1 MDRTQW
7 IVGAGVG
14 AAVATLVVLS
24 LIPTE
29 PPRPGP
35 TLPATTVPA
44 VATPE
49 AATPGGAA
57 EADGGAPAPAG
68 VPPSGSS
75 GAASAATGTRAG
87 HGGLGAAV
95 TRAFDA
101 AKAHGK
107 PLLVF
112 VAPTAEAS
120 KPARTGALTAVLG
133 RGRPDVGLAFALVA
147 EVIAAPRA
155 ALGDAIFGEGAR
167 GDGPSP
173 FAVLFE
179 TDGTTPSTVVVPWDP
194 ALDAV
199 GMRWGSLALGR
210 AFRSNFG
217 GDATSGGPT
226 EDEDRA
232 IAALDRLAAAV
243 DAAVIGDRARRDRRH
258 TQRTYVDDLLL
269 DPAERRA
276 DPIGRLAR
284 ADDAELPELRR
295 VLTLALWQSIPRWP
309 GLAWK
314 EDPSGTPP
322 FHLRDDAW
330 CGTAVGV
337 ADEAERLRGLA
348 RDAAM
353 PPPAAPIVV
362 FDTSTP

>member
-1 MDRTQW
+1 MDRRQR

-14 AAVATLVVLS
+14 AAVAALVVLAS
-24 LIPTE
+24 IPTE
-29 PPRPGP
+29 PPRPVAPRPAAP
-35 TLPATTVPA
+35 TAA
-44 VATPE
+44 EGARAPE
-49 AATPGGAA
+49 APTA
-57 EADGGAPAPAG
+57 EAPSSAPAG
-68 VPPSGSS
+68 SAVGTARDADDRSS

-87 HGGLGAAV
+87 HGGLGVAA
-95 TRAFDA
+95 TRAFDD

-112 VAPTAEAS
+112 VAPTVEAS

-133 RGRPDVGLAFALVA
+133 RGRTDVGLAFALVA
-147 EVIAAPRA
+147 EVMAAPRA
-155 ALGDAIFGEGAR
+155 ALGDAIV

-210 AFRSNFG
+210 AFRSSVG

-226 EDEDRA
+226 EDEERA

-295 VLTLALWQSIPRWP
+295 VLTLALWQSVPRWP
-309 GLAWK
+309 GLAWR
-314 EDPSGTPP
+314 EDASRTPP
-322 FHLRDDAW
+322 FHVRDDAW
-330 CGTAVGV
+330 CGTAGGV
-337 ADEAERLRGLA
+337 ADERERLRGLA
-348 RDAAM
+348 RDAATL
-353 PPPAAPIVV
+353 PPVAPILV
-362 FDTSTP
+362 FEASTP